1 MAEVKLNG
9 LCYRFEDDLR
19 LFELLDEHADEV
31 YEEGRRAIAEI
42 NKAGTEEI
50 HHMGQVFRFSDGFQL
65 AALLDENAN
74 EVCEE

>member
-9 LCYRFEDDLR
+9 LCYRFEDDLW

-31 YEEGRRAIAEI
+31 YEEGRGAIAEI

>member
-9 LCYRFEDDLR
+9 LCYRFEDDLS
-19 LFELLDEHADEV
+19 LFELLDEHANEV
-31 YEEGRRAIAEI
+31 YTKKGAPIVEI

-65 AALLDENAN
+65 AALLDENAD
-74 EVCEE
+74 EVYEE